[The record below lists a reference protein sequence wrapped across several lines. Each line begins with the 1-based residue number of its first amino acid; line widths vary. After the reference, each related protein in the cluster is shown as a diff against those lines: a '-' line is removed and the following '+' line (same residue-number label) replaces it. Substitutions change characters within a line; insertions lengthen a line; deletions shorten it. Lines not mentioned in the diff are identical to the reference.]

1 MDFFGDVFGSSA
13 SKALIDGLNRVV
25 GDGLSAQDWFAP
37 KEVEETPV
45 RLPWQPLTPEEQ
57 GYERQLRD
65 AVLLIC
71 QSPQIFLQDAS
82 IAANQLPADI
92 FASAGAVLEA
102 DEGLRQLRF
111 RLVPKYCSEE
121 QFWNRYFAAVERVKQ
136 QVKTE
141 QMWGDFDML
150 DSDGIEPS
158 DPAGSSSRQVELPSM
173 RQPANATDTMSNMVL
188 SGQSSASAHTVL
200 RAERPKPAVVHSAR
214 PVRINCKQASK
225 AQAAEQRSERMVMSG
240 DLGSQ
245 ASSVTENLL
254 MSPRSMDSTA
264 TKVPACFPS
273 PAGPSPIGPSPMGTP
288 SVDHSPMGPSPAGL
302 SSRSLLPVDCASLNH
317 PLSPVFPATKSAT
330 GTAAAALVL
339 GTHGSQPAQAT
350 LVPHCLGPDLLQ
362 TDNSKEGIAV
372 AHTRDDAMNVVLG
385 GAGMSLPFKAASLQ
399 QLADAAVNS
408 KRVETMRQL
417 VDDLSAITKRN
428 SSDRAATVAWQ
439 LFNPMHVD
447 AHSQICSAS
456 NGGQGISLAG
466 SIATAMCEMKDTAEM
481 AMLWL
486 EVMQEV
492 ESHWISGR
500 SLPDEPSAR
509 MSDAIHET
517 MLNNCLASVNAA
529 IAVRQRSVHTVQA
542 ADVQG
547 MAQQGSQALDKLQR
561 LPPRQVFEQLFTVK
575 ACLSLSAAASMA
587 SRAGDNDVLQSGVR
601 EVHHLTISAL
611 SQPSLSKHQLTK
623 LCQVFNKLEVMFQ
636 VAIEQNSLRQQTQQQ
651 AAWIA
656 TAAQQDIRA
665 CSPDSTCSVDHDPT
679 WSDLDYESWT
689 LL

>member
-13 SKALIDGLNRVV
+13 SKAFIEGLNRVV

-45 RLPWQPLTPEEQ
+45 RLPWQVTPEEQ

-65 AVLLIC
+65 AVLLIS

-82 IAANQLPADI
+82 IAANQPPADI

-102 DEGLRQLRF
+102 DDGLRQLRF

-136 QVKTE
+136 QVKAE

-158 DPAGSSSRQVELPSM
+158 DPVGSSSRQVELPSM

-188 SGQSSASAHTVL
+188 SGQSSASAHTVD
-200 RAERPKPAVVHSAR
+200 RADRPKPAAVHRAR

-225 AQAAEQRSERMVMSG
+225 AAEQRSERMVMSG

-245 ASSVTENLL
+245 ASSVTETLL

-264 TKVPACFPS
+264 TKVPASFPS
-273 PAGPSPIGPSPMGTP
+273 PAGPSPIGPSLMGTP
-288 SVDHSPMGPSPAGL
+288 SVDHSPMGPSPAGP
-302 SSRSLLPVDCASLNH
+302 SSRSLLPMDCASMTH
-317 PLSPVFPATKSAT
+317 PLSPVSPVAKSAT
-330 GTAAAALVL
+330 GTAAAAALVL
-339 GTHGSQPAQAT
+339 GTYGSQPPQAT
-350 LVPHCLGPDLLQ
+350 LLSHCLGPDLLQ
-362 TDNSKEGIAV
+362 TDNSKEGTAV
-372 AHTRDDAMNVVLG
+372 VHTRDDARNVVLG

-399 QLADAAVNS
+399 QLADAALKS
-408 KRVETMRQL
+408 KRVDTMRQL
-417 VDDLSAITKRN
+417 VDHLAANTKTN

-439 LFNPMHVD
+439 LFNPKHVD
-447 AHSQICSAS
+447 AHSQVCSAS
-456 NGGQGISLAG
+456 SEGEGISLAG
-466 SIATAMCEMKDTAEM
+466 SIAAAMCEMKDTAEM
-481 AMLWL
+481 AILWL
-486 EVMQEV
+486 EVMEEV
-492 ESHWISGR
+492 ESHWTSGR

-509 MSDAIHET
+509 MSEVLHET
-517 MLNNCLASVNAA
+517 VLNNCLAAVNAA
-529 IAVRQRSVHTVQA
+529 IAVRQRSVNTAQA

-547 MAQQGSQALDKLQR
+547 VAQQGSQALDKLQR

-587 SRAGDNDVLQSGVR
+587 TRADDNDVLRSGVR

-636 VAIEQNSLRQQTQQQ
+636 VVIEQNSLRQQTQQQ

-656 TAAQQDIRA
+656 TASQQDIRA
-665 CSPDSTCSVDHDPT
+665 CSPHSTCSVDQDPT

>member
-173 RQPANATDTMSNMVL
+173 RQPANATDTMSNM
-188 SGQSSASAHTVL
+188 
-200 RAERPKPAVVHSAR
+200 
-214 PVRINCKQASK
+214 ASK

-561 LPPRQVFEQLFTVK
+561 LPPRQRSEGGAPSYHLSSESAFTEQ
-575 ACLSLSAAASMA
+575 ASA
-587 SRAGDNDVLQSGVR
+587 
-601 EVHHLTISAL
+601 
-611 SQPSLSKHQLTK
+611 HQTLPG
-623 LCQVFNKLEVMFQ
+623 F
-636 VAIEQNSLRQQTQQQ
+636 QQ
-651 AAWIA
+651 A
-656 TAAQQDIRA
+656 
-665 CSPDSTCSVDHDPT
+665 
-679 WSDLDYESWT
+679 
-689 LL
+689 